1 MMKSNYSL
9 FAIKSFYIISNS
21 IESKS
26 KSFYFKNNSKFFY
39 QSKKIFKKYY

>member
-9 FAIKSFYIISNS
+9 FALEISIISNS
-21 IESKS
+21 IENKS